1 MVCIHGDT
9 VGPCD
14 SIVTMEEGPPAR
26 CGKVKKMSRNSS
38 KETKAVFGQLT
49 LGGSMALDWLK
60 NGMVVFM
67 ASIMIGDAKAFEQRW
82 EIPEWASGFVAIIKP
97 AEAHLNPVLVTQM
110 SVIRWLETK
119 CAEWE
124 GIIGTATM
132 EKMNGIQVAILEL
145 DSIPEVVFERTG
157 KGKFVPYNPTEKKVH
172 KTKK

>member
-1 MVCIHGDT
+1 MW
-9 VGPCD
+9 
-14 SIVTMEEGPPAR
+14 EL
-26 CGKVKKMSRNSS
+26 KKMSRKNGTE
-38 KETKAVFGQLT
+38 KKAVFGQLT

-67 ASIMIGDAKAFEQRW
+67 ASIMIGDAKAFSQRW
-82 EIPEWASGFVAIIKP
+82 DIPEWASGFVAIIKP

-145 DSIPEVVFERTG
+145 DSIPEVAFERTG
-157 KGKFVPYNPTEKKVH
+157 KGKFDPYNPVERKIH
-172 KTKK
+172 KSTPK